1 MARETYAK
9 DKEGDLLKEEEG
21 EISLQRLMSKVM
33 VRATDALR
41 LVSPTPQGIRLIDYE
56 RMMNDRGER
65 IVKFG
70 RFAGVAGMMDL
81 LHGLGNRLLGLGY
94 HTPFLV

>member
-1 MARETYAK
+1 M
-9 DKEGDLLKEEEG
+9 KE
-21 EISLQRLMSKVM
+21 RKVIA
-33 VRATDALR
+33 RATDALR
-41 LVSPTPQGIRLIDYE
+41 LVSATPQGIRLIDYE